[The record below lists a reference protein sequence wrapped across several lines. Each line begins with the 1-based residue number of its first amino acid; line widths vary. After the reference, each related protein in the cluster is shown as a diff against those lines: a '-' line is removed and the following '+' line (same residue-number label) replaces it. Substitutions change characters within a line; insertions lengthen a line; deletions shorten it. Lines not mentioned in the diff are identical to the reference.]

1 MATATTA
8 RTADLA
14 EPVKPTESA
23 SQEPAQYSIRM
34 ILVVWLAATV
44 PMAAAAWIAAPLL
57 ATAMGGTSSLPQA
70 LLITLTLG
78 LVWQFV
84 LVVALIYREQ
94 DGLRW
99 STAREALWIRAP
111 RSPKTG
117 GRGGW
122 LWLLVPVMIAGLIL
136 VEAVPAIP
144 HAVNR
149 DLAPFLGTP
158 AGHALLH
165 GAWGWLA
172 LIAVLAVFNTV
183 LGEELLFR
191 GLLLPRMNGAF
202 GRFDWLANGAL
213 FALYHVHVPW
223 SIPAV
228 LLDSIFLAYPAKRY
242 RSALISILAHSAQSV
257 VILALATALV
267 IAP

>member
-1 MATATTA
+1 MAT
-8 RTADLA
+8 RTAERSARSLA
-14 EPVKPTESA
+14 PAEPTESRPK
-23 SQEPAQYSIRM
+23 EPRQYSRLKIVA
-34 ILVVWLAATV
+34 IWAVATA
-44 PMAAAAWIAAPLL
+44 PMGAAAWVAAPLL
-57 ATAMGGTSSLPQA
+57 ATGMGGPSALPQA

-78 LVWQFV
+78 LAWQFV
-84 LVVALIYREQ
+84 LVVVLIAREQ
-94 DGLRW
+94 GGLHW
-99 STAREALWIRAP
+99 SSALDALWIRAP
-111 RSPKTG
+111 HSPATG
-117 GRGGW
+117 GRGGR
-122 LWLLVPVMIAGLIL
+122 LWLVVPLMVAGLIL
-136 VEAVPAIP
+136 VEAVPAFP
-144 HAVNR
+144 HPVNR

-158 AGHALLH
+158 AGQALLH

-172 LIAVLAVFNTV
+172 LIAALAVFNTV

-202 GRFDWLANGAL
+202 GRFDWLANGVL

-228 LLDSIFLAYPAKRY
+228 LLDSLFLSYPARRY

-267 IAP
+267 VAQ